1 MNQKNIKLLID
12 LQNKQKSIITKMQS
26 ENMDDIHSILM
37 VKDLAS
43 VGIEL
48 EIQINLLKKIILE
61 D

>member
-1 MNQKNIKLLID
+1 MNQKNLKLLID

-26 ENMDDIHSILM
+26 ENMDDIHSILR